1 MKIMDKLIVN
11 KKIFLFLITISII
24 AITFGSLLIILNK
37 VSINDINNEI
47 TNYINSLNKI
57 NYFESFK
64 NIFFSNLFYLISI
77 WLIGISI
84 IGIPLSLILFFI
96 KSFSLGFTISSF
108 ILTYKLKGILISIIY
123 VIPCQVI
130 NILVIIYLL
139 TFSLIISF
147 NLLDKM
153 FKKQSFNFNFISKYK
168 KVLITSIILFLISNL
183 YEIFIMP
190 YLLNI
195 VLHLIK

>member
-47 TNYINSLNKI
+47 TNYINSINKI
-57 NYFESFK
+57 NYLESFK

>member
-47 TNYINSLNKI
+47 TNYINSINKI
-57 NYFESFK
+57 NYLESFK

-168 KVLITSIILFLISNL
+168 KVLITSIILFLIFNL